1 MALTK
6 TQSILMWILT
16 VVLAAVFVL
25 AGVGKLVGVKDVVE
39 AFQHFGYPSWFRI
52 LIGIIEVTCGVAL
65 LFPKIAIDAA
75 SFLVVIML
83 GAILTELIVGDSII
97 PPLVVMI
104 LVGGLAALRGDE

>member
-6 TQSILMWILT
+6 TQTILMWTLT
-16 VVLAAVFVL
+16 VMLAAVFML
-25 AGVGKLVGVKDVVE
+25 AGAGKVIGVKDVVE
-39 AFQHFGYPSWFRI
+39 AFQHFGYPAWFRI
-52 LIGIIEVTCGVAL
+52 VIGIIEVTCGVAL
-65 LFPKIAIDAA
+65 LFPKVAIDAA

-83 GAILTELIVGDSII
+83 GAVVTELIVGDSVI